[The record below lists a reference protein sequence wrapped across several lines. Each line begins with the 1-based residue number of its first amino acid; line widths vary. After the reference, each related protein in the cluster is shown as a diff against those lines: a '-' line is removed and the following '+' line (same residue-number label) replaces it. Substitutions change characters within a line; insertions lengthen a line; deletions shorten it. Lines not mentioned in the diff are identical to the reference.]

1 MKFKVMK
8 SSIEGAAVLL
18 SKVINS
24 KNPLPILG
32 DILCEVS
39 ENTMHMT
46 GGDGE
51 CSITMCIGLQEME
64 GEDSFCIDGGRL
76 LAALRQIPDQRITIT
91 CTTESDHMFTIEHED
106 GQMHFMAEEAG
117 DYPVDVEEK
126 WYDPDGFELQSD
138 RIGEAVKRCL
148 WTAGTNDL
156 QPIMQSVHFATV
168 KKYNALDIVASNGH
182 TLVRTRL
189 TEWNSHQYDG
199 TMDATIPT
207 KIAKIMADTLTDDE
221 PMWMR
226 FSTHKGQI
234 ETDRYTMTFRLVEGT
249 YPKYNSVIPSDN
261 PIEAC
266 VDSSN
271 LAQSVKRTLPFS
283 NNSSQLLQLHFEE
296 SRLTVIGDDFDFS
309 TGARDQIEKIS
320 FNCSDPFTI
329 GLKGSTLLKALSY
342 IPNQGVR
349 MKMSDPSRAVLLE
362 PKFPW
367 KDTEVTILLMPM
379 LINE

>member
-1 MKFKVMK
+1 MKFKVNK
-8 SSIEGAAVLL
+8 STIEGAAILL

-39 ENTMHMT
+39 ENVMHMT

-51 CSITMCIGLQEME
+51 CSITMCIGLLDLE

-76 LAALRQIPDQRITIT
+76 LAALKQIPDQLITIT

-117 DYPVDVEEK
+117 DYPVDAEEK
-126 WYDPDGFELQSD
+126 WYDPDGFELRSD

-148 WTAGTNDL
+148 WAACTDENR
-156 QPIMQSVHFATV
+156 PIMNGVHFATV

-189 TEWNSHQYDG
+189 TEWNSHQFDG

-221 PMWMR
+221 PVWIR
-226 FSTHKGQI
+226 FSSHKCQV
-234 ETDRYTMTFRLVEGT
+234 ETDRYTMTFRLIEGT
-249 YPKYNSVIPSDN
+249 YPKYNSVIPAEN

-266 VDSSN
+266 VDSGN
-271 LAQSVKRTLPFS
+271 LAQSVKRTLPFANDAS
-283 NNSSQLLQLHFEE
+283 KLLQLHFEE
-296 SRLTVIGDDFDFS
+296 SWLTLIGDDFDFS
-309 TGARDQIEKIS
+309 TGARDQIDKIS

-342 IPNQGVR
+342 IPNQGIR

-362 PKFPW
+362 PKEPW
-367 KDTEVTILLMPM
+367 KDTEVTILLMPL